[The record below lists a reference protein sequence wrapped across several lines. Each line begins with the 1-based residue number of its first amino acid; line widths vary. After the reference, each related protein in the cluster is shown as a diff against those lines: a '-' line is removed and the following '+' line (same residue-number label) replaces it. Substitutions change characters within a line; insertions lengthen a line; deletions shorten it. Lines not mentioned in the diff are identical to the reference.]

1 MKGLISKFLVF
12 FILVSFSSCDFL
24 AYTEDEKP
32 EPPEV
37 VTELNIL
44 TSDLTISEEGG
55 FGMINFTCNGTW
67 IASSGA
73 SWLTVS
79 QANGFAGNIF
89 LNFTAQENEAYDERN
104 AVVTIS
110 CGNISKN
117 ITITQKQKNAILL
130 TSDKI
135 EVNAEGGDVTVEV
148 KSNVSYTYEI
158 EESAQE
164 WISIASTRSLTTSSV
179 HLNISSNNSSQ
190 VREGKIIFTDGNLKE
205 VVTVYQQGQV
215 CSLVLSQNEYDVS
228 AKGDT
233 IKVELQSNT
242 NYTVEMQEVDWVR
255 EISSRA
261 MMAYTHLFVIDEN
274 KESDA
279 RHCEIK
285 FVNEESGIEE
295 SVKVSQNGKTIHVD
309 KNEIRVSHEEQIIG
323 INIDSSDDYTAIVYG
338 SWIEPLDSID
348 SESGK
353 LLFLVSKN
361 ESPFTERS
369 AYIGIRGADGVI
381 LYYITIVQG
390 HEYSVLVENTE
401 LMVGSKG
408 GKVSFSV
415 KSPVAYTA
423 EVKNGADWISI
434 LNNSSAGVI
443 PSELNLEV
451 TENTTGSERYGI
463 ILITNSVTNETL
475 EVSVIQQEK

>member
-24 AYTEDEKP
+24 AYTEEEKP

-44 TSDLTISEEGG
+44 TSDVVISEEGG
-55 FGMINFTCNGTW
+55 SNLINFTCNGTW

-89 LNFTAQENEAYDERN
+89 LNITAQANESYDERN

-110 CGNISKN
+110 SGKISKN

-135 EVNAEGGDVTVEV
+135 EMNAEGGDFSIEV

-158 EESAQE
+158 EESAQS
-164 WISIASTRSLTTSSV
+164 WISIASTRAMTTSSV
-179 HLNISSNNSSQ
+179 NLNILSNNSSQ
-190 VREGKIIFTDGNLKE
+190 VREGKITFTDGILKE
-205 VVTVYQQGQV
+205 VVTVYQQGLES
-215 CSLVLSQNEYDVS
+215 SLVLSKSEYGVS

-242 NYTVEMQEVDWVR
+242 NYTVEMPEVDWVHV
-255 EISSRA
+255 ISLRA

-274 KESDA
+274 QETES
-279 RHCEIK
+279 RYCEIK
-285 FVNEESGIEE
+285 FVNEDCGIAE
-295 SVKVSQNGKTIHVD
+295 SVKVTQNGKTIHVD
-309 KNEIRVSHEEQIIG
+309 KNELRVSYEEQIIG
-323 INIDSSDDYTAIVYG
+323 INVDSYEDISFSVYG
-338 SWIEPLDSID
+338 SWIEPLDSVD
-348 SESGK
+348 TETGK
-353 LLFLVSKN
+353 QLFKVSRN

-369 AYIGIRGADGVI
+369 TYIGVRGAAGEI
-381 LYYITIVQG
+381 MYYITIIQG
-390 HEYSVLVENTE
+390 HEYSVFVENTE
-401 LMVGSKG
+401 LIIGSKG
-408 GKVSFSV
+408 GMSSFVV
-415 KSPVAYTA
+415 KSPVSYTA
-423 EVKNGADWISI
+423 EVKSGADWISI
-434 LNNSSAGVI
+434 KNNFSEGLI
-443 PSELNLEV
+443 PTELNLEV
-451 TENTTGSERYGI
+451 TENTTGAVRYGI

-475 EVSVIQQEK
+475 EITILQDE